1 MIREDGC
8 TNARRIGRG
17 KTTGLSIAKKRR
29 KGATGKLHVIIP
41 ADKIVAVGPRT
52 VNFMTEISIIVQ
64 QHPPFNVQKWKGVHD
79 VVKER
84 IVMKVMRDPMTQKKP
99 NFQDLWQITHTRKGE
114 WVDETSKEVHGGLSS
129 IAKNNES
136 TLGDKVEATE

>member
-1 MIREDGC
+1 MQTKKGC

-84 IVMKVMRDPMTQKKP
+84 IVMKVMDSFVVDGTSTK
-99 NFQDLWQITHTRKGE
+99 HT
-114 WVDETSKEVHGGLSS
+114 KEVILDTIKRLH
-129 IAKNNES
+129 
-136 TLGDKVEATE
+136 

>member
-1 MIREDGC
+1 MKNTKRCI
-8 TNARRIGRG
+8 NASRIGRG
-17 KTTGLSIAKKRR
+17 KNTGLSIAKKRR

-84 IVMKVMRDPMTQKKP
+84 IVMKVMV
-99 NFQDLWQITHTRKGE
+99 NFIFRYNF
-114 WVDETSKEVHGGLSS
+114 S
-129 IAKNNES
+129 IFFSLINKS
-136 TLGDKVEATE
+136 YLLY